1 MIRDRLHSASSPS
14 LPGRLLCRFAA
25 LLVAF
30 AGFLAGEEV
39 PDAGAGEEPAAEAE
53 PKPLALPGMQIN
65 VEEQCLDVEAEV
77 CLIEGYLE
85 LVACTAQT
93 KEHESIIAVKAKA
106 AHIHAGLLLLGATPG
121 NPAMRKPID
130 EEMTRWREYP
140 PRGGLIRVS
149 LLVPGED
156 GQIEEHP
163 ISRFIR
169 RSVDEYMPGAEDEEP
184 EPFPTDNFLFTGS
197 HLFRPEEG
205 PPRYLADDSGNLI
218 SLATFGDETLAL
230 PGVHSE
236 ANGALVWEV
245 DSTRLPAM
253 GSKITLRLTPVR
265 PDAGKEKAEKP
276 AAAPESDKEGD

>member
-1 MIRDRLHSASSPS
+1 MAAPFLI
-14 LPGRLLCRFAA
+14 LLAI
-25 LLVAF
+25 
-30 AGFLAGEEV
+30 AGGLAGPLVGDEV
-39 PDAGAGEEPAAEAE
+39 AETPSGERPAAEAE
-53 PKPLALPGMQIN
+53 AAPKPLALPGMKIN

-77 CLIEGYLE
+77 CLVEGYLE
-85 LVACTAQT
+85 LVACTEQT

-140 PRGGLIRVS
+140 PRGGLVRVS

-156 GQIEEHP
+156 GKIEEHP

-169 RSVDEYMPGAEDEEP
+169 RAVDEYMPEAGDEEP
-184 EPFPTDNFLFTGS
+184 EAFPTDSFLFTGS
-197 HLFRPEEG
+197 QLFRPKEG

-230 PGVHSE
+230 PGVHSKE
-236 ANGALVWEV
+236 NGALVWEV
-245 DSTRLPAM
+245 DPTKLPAM
-253 GSKITLRLTPVR
+253 GTKITLRLAPVR
-265 PDAGKEKAEKP
+265 PDAEKEP
-276 AAAPESDKEGD
+276 APESPTVPESDE